1 MPHILYHKHFLKLL
15 DFQPAEIEYLL
26 DLAAQLKWAKKSG
39 TEEPVLTG
47 KNIALIFE
55 KSSTRTR
62 CAFEVAAYDQGAHVT
77 YLGPT
82 GSQIGTK
89 ESMKDTARVLG
100 RMYDGIQ
107 YRGYGQELVETL
119 AQYAGVPVWNGLT
132 DEFHPT
138 QILADFLTMREHS
151 DKPLSE
157 IKFAYLGDARNNM
170 GNSLMVGAAKMGMD
184 FRAAAPLKYQP
195 SEELQAVCQAIA
207 QKTGARIT
215 VTENPAEAVKDCDFL
230 YTDVW
235 VSMGEPAAVWQE
247 RIELL
252 KPFQVNAK
260 MMELTGNPNVKFL
273 HCLPAYHNRETKTG
287 EEIFQKFGI
296 ECMEVSDE
304 VFESKAS
311 IVFDQAENRM
321 HTIKA
326 IIVATLSQ
334 V

>member
-1 MPHILYHKHFLKLL
+1 
-15 DFQPAEIEYLL
+15 
-26 DLAAQLKWAKKSG
+26 
-39 TEEPVLTG
+39 
-47 KNIALIFE
+47 
-55 KSSTRTR
+55 
-62 CAFEVAAYDQGAHVT
+62 
-77 YLGPT
+77 
-82 GSQIGTK
+82 
-89 ESMKDTARVLG
+89 MKDTARVLG

-119 AQYAGVPVWNGLT
+119 AKYAGVPVWNGLT

-138 QILADFLTMREHS
+138 QVLADFLTMREHS

-184 FRAAAPLKYQP
+184 FRAGAPVQFQP
-195 SEELQAVCQAIA
+195 SIELQETCKAIA
-207 QKTGARIT
+207 KSTGAKIT
-215 VTENPAEAVKDCDFL
+215 ITENLEEAVRDCDFL

-235 VSMGEPAAVWQE
+235 VSMGEPAVVWQE
-247 RIELL
+247 RISLL
-252 KPFQVNAK
+252 MPYQINSKT
-260 MMELTGNPNVKFL
+260 MELTGNKNVKFL

-296 ECMEVSDE
+296 DAMEVTDE

-326 IIVATLSQ
+326 VMVATMR
-334 V
+334 